1 MDAKQQPLMDSI
13 STKMQ
18 DISRLN
24 AIKVVPHCM
33 GYTQNLNA
41 AITRSIIEI
50 LEMIAG
56 EFLGVITDYVRGT
69 NESCF

>member
-1 MDAKQQPLMDSI
+1 
-13 STKMQ
+13 
-18 DISRLN
+18 
-24 AIKVVPHCM
+24 M

-69 NESCF
+69 NESCFWLGGRIYIAYI

>member
-1 MDAKQQPLMDSI
+1 MDAKQQPLMDTI
-13 STKMQ
+13 STKIE

-41 AITRSIIEI
+41 AITHSVIEI

-56 EFLGVITDYVRGT
+56 D
-69 NESCF
+69 S